1 MVKSSLLLTILAA
14 SALWCSGVKAG
25 DNADPAYIRDWLVCG
40 PFPGRPLTANE
51 RKRIAATGYR
61 FAGRVRGGFFVDYL
75 KSAGGEAA
83 VRPTEGAVVK
93 HSDGASVKWRK
104 YASLTGEVSYGD
116 FLGVP
121 YREPEPWPYHFAVL
135 YGYTTIHSD
144 TDRKTFLEIGTD
156 DSGKAYLNGNLVHSA
171 HVIHGTNNRD
181 FVPVELKKGVNTL
194 LIKVEDCGGP
204 GGFIARMVNQTPKN
218 LAKISTDEEGFQ
230 KKRGRLRDFLT
241 KRGYDWTQT
250 MTPKGDLFV
259 YRVYARDHAK
269 AREALRKAIDAGEVQ
284 ATLVE

>member
-1 MVKSSLLLTILAA
+1 M
-14 SALWCSGVKAG
+14 
-25 DNADPAYIRDWLVCG
+25 
-40 PFPGRPLTANE
+40 
-51 RKRIAATGYR
+51 
-61 FAGRVRGGFFVDYL
+61 
-75 KSAGGEAA
+75 
-83 VRPTEGAVVK
+83 VRPTEGAAVK
-93 HSDGASVKWRK
+93 RSDGAPVTWQK
-104 YASLTGEVSYGD
+104 YASPADEVSYGAV
-116 FLGVP
+116 LGVP
-121 YREPEPWPYHFAVL
+121 YREPGPWPYHFAVL

-144 TDRKTFLEIGTD
+144 ADRKTFLEIGTD

-259 YRVYARDHAK
+259 YRVYARHHAK
-269 AREALRKAIDAGEVQ
+269 AQDALRKAIEAGDVQ
-284 ATLVE
+284 ATPTE